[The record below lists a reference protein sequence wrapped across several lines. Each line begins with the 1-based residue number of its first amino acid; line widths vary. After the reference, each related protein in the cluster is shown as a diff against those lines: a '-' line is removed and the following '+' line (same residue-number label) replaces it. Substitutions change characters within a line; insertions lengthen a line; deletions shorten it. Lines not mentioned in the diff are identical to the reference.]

1 MWKSITI
8 YHPNHIVR
16 LVVCWFSKK
25 KKKKKKEKKE
35 KRLVV
40 YLCQYNLSLYSPIT
54 TNKGPITNIMAKQ

>member
-1 MWKSITI
+1 MLI
-8 YHPNHIVR
+8 
-16 LVVCWFSKK
+16 LKK

-54 TNKGPITNIMAKQ
+54 RNKGPITNIMAKQ